1 MSLNS
6 KYYDQPEGKDLSG
19 KMIATNKAAL
29 TGGLIWSIYDVV
41 LFSKPQGYLP
51 TIGRIASITGPFMG
65 IATAFTL
72 GTYTATNVRGKD
84 DTINYVIGGYCAG
97 AVYGAWKRNLAAGI
111 ATGTFFALL
120 GLTKK
125 LSIMEGWD
133 LFPEQK
139 GRGWIS
145 LHEHDFTLMRD
156 PAKNW
161 TTGKEQ

>member
-84 DTINYVIGGYCAG
+84 DTYASNAFAKRKLVSIFNLLEFQDKLCHWRILCGSRLWGVEAKFGGRHCN
-97 AVYGAWKRNLAAGI
+97 RNL
-111 ATGTFFALL
+111 L
-120 GLTKK
+120 
-125 LSIMEGWD
+125 W
-133 LFPEQK
+133 
-139 GRGWIS
+139 
-145 LHEHDFTLMRD
+145 
-156 PAKNW
+156 
-161 TTGKEQ
+161 